1 MVTLRCVGVG
11 HARSVLVEA
20 SQGETEVVT
29 LGRETLR
36 FSPCDTLDARIA
48 AVTEEQHGVVSGE
61 QLETVGLSASGVRS
75 RVGRSRLFRV
85 RRGVFA
91 LAPTLSAL
99 GPVAAAVLSCG
110 SHACACHLT
119 GAGIKSLQH
128 DGRVLIDVAVPS
140 PRGRGEQGLVTHS
153 ARRLRRCDVDVLDGI
168 PVTSVARTLLDC
180 APVVG
185 RRGTERLIQK
195 AEWNGSFDLQAVR
208 DLLAHV
214 PGHRGSAILLAAIGD
229 AAGAH
234 GVTASNYEDDM
245 LVALRAAGAR
255 EPECNPPI
263 ALGDGTF
270 AYPDFLW
277 RPERLAVELDPRSTH
292 DRTASYRSDRR
303 RDRALRRAAGI
314 ETMRFCDDDLVD
326 PAACAAEVVGHLA
339 TRHEFRPN
347 VGRNS

>member
-1 MVTLRCVGVG
+1 M
-11 HARSVLVEA
+11 
-20 SQGETEVVT
+20 T
-29 LGRETLR
+29 LGRSTIR
-36 FSPCDTLDARIA
+36 VSSGATLDARIA

-91 LAPTLSAL
+91 LAPTLPPL

-110 SHACACHLT
+110 PRACACHLT
-119 GAGIKSLQH
+119 GAGIQNLQH
-128 DGRVLIDVAVPS
+128 DGRVLIDLAVPS
-140 PRGRGEQGLVTHS
+140 PTGRGEGGLVTHS
-153 ARRLRRCDVDVLDGI
+153 AGRLRPRDIDVVDGI

-180 APVVG
+180 AAVVG

-195 AEWNGSFDLQAVR
+195 AEWNGSFDLHAVR
-208 DLLAHV
+208 DLLCHV
-214 PGHRGSAILLAAIGD
+214 PGHRGAATLLAAIGD
-229 AAGAH
+229 AAGAR
-234 GVTASNYEDDM
+234 GATASGYEDNL

-263 ALGDGTF
+263 ALGDGEY

-277 RPERLAVELDPRSTH
+277 RYERLAVELDPRSTH
-292 DRTASYRSDRR
+292 DRTASYRSDRQ

-326 PAACAAEVVGHLA
+326 PDACAAEVVVELA
-339 TRHEFRPN
+339 TSYEFRPSL
-347 VGRNS
+347 GRNS